1 MMSDI
6 EGVAA
11 RTKGEVGTNGA
22 GVGGGVMES
31 LLVVFSGGVL
41 GVAGDESPSGRRLLL
56 APLAT
61 VELLGGRN
69 LRVDG
74 VDGTSMVTLEGA
86 GRLTVKLG
94 TSSSNVTDWTEPE
107 SDNNRSILEF

>member
-31 LLVVFSGGVL
+31 LLVVL